1 MEIRVSLTA
10 CLVLFFAPLAGAE
23 TLHVRVIGVD
33 QEPVAD
39 VAVFVKQRDAER
51 PRQAPAA
58 AVMDQRDS
66 RFVPHLL
73 VVQTGAPVAFPN
85 SDSIA
90 HHVYSFSK
98 PNNFELPL
106 YKGTPPEPV
115 DFAHEGVVT
124 IGCNIHD
131 SMLGYIV
138 VVDTDVFAMTDENG
152 EVRLDV
158 DGAATGW
165 EVSIWSPRIRD
176 SRDPI
181 VRQIQAGEALATT
194 FVLSKKL
201 RPAHDDY
208 SESVSWDDY

>member
-1 MEIRVSLTA
+1 MKNRASLA
-10 CLVLFFAPLAGAE
+10 AYLLLVVAPFAGAE
-23 TLHVRVIGVD
+23 PLQVRVVGVD
-33 QEPVAD
+33 QEPVPR
-39 VAVFVKQRDAER
+39 VAVFVKERNSQR
-51 PRQAPAA
+51 PRKAPAA

-66 RFVPHLL
+66 QFVPHVL
-73 VVQTGAPVAFPN
+73 VVQKGAPVAFPN
-85 SDSIA
+85 SDTIA
-90 HHVYSFSK
+90 HHVYSFSR

-115 DFAHEGVVT
+115 DFAYEGVVT

-152 EVRLDV
+152 LAQLDV
-158 DGAATGW
+158 DGAASGW

-181 VRQIQAGEALATT
+181 VHQIEAGEALTTT
-194 FVLSKKL
+194 FSLGKKL